1 MDEVFFNFFN
11 LKNQPSKLFY
21 RWMLTRPTEQN
32 VEMYDF
38 TPPFPNKSTF
48 TEMLMGAVHVHQ
60 QSRWIKI
67 IDFS

>member
-1 MDEVFFNFFN
+1 
-11 LKNQPSKLFY
+11 
-21 RWMLTRPTEQN
+21 MLTRPKEQN

-60 QSRWIKI
+60 QSR
-67 IDFS
+67 